1 MSQPWRPGVAV
12 AYDPTL
18 SLPRVIRKQ
27 DVGSSMRSLLGLAV
41 GLTSVLACGGGG
53 QHPVAKDSG
62 LASAPATERGAPAA
76 TPNPPPPSMAA
87 CPANGRWSECAV
99 FQALDRAGLA
109 PRRDSASGAITLPP
123 LAQSGTRL
131 LLGGSELDIF
141 VYPDVGDR
149 ERDEGRLDRSK
160 YIEASDE
167 PTLRGEATLIRTV
180 NLLAVL
186 RSRND
191 HQRERVSDAL
201 SAGPPQARGTASLPS
216 THVPR

>member
-1 MSQPWRPGVAV
+1 
-12 AYDPTL
+12 
-18 SLPRVIRKQ
+18 
-27 DVGSSMRSLLGLAV
+27 MRSLLRLAV
-41 GLTSVLACGGGG
+41 GLTSVLACGGA
-53 QHPVAKDSG
+53 QHQVGKDSG
-62 LASAPATERGAPAA
+62 NLSASATGAAPAA
-76 TPNPPPPSMAA
+76 TPSPPTSGKGA

-109 PRRDSASGAITLPP
+109 PRRDSASGAIKLPP
-123 LAQSGTRL
+123 LTQAGTRL
-131 LLGGSELDIF
+131 LLGASELDVF

-160 YIEASDE
+160 YIEASAE
-167 PTLRGEATLIRTV
+167 PTLRGEATLIRNL

-201 SAGPPQARGTASLPS
+201 SAGPPQASGTASLPS